1 MLILKEY
8 NCTNEPKTNQQRPH
22 MHWTVW
28 KNESFKTETYKYTV
42 ESKFQFKDSSK
53 LWNCGQFSTG
63 STFNELRS
71 PGFEKLF
78 FNLKNDPGYKFLI
91 FYSQFSTLNINP
103 PPPPG
108 QYSKLKMTSWSMYIV
123 DQYPSLNTTPP
134 DWLYCT
140 IDTSNQP

>member
-42 ESKFQFKDSSK
+42 ESKFQFKYSSK

-91 FYSQFSTLNINP
+91 FYSQFSTLNIDP
-103 PPPPG
+103 PPSPRSIFKVKNDLLVNVYRGSISFVKHHSP
-108 QYSKLKMTSWSMYIV
+108 
-123 DQYPSLNTTPP
+123 
-134 DWLYCT
+134 WLIILY
-140 IDTSNQP
+140 DRHL

>member
-91 FYSQFSTLNINP
+91 FYSQFSTLNIDP

-123 DQYPSLNTTPP
+123 DQYSSLNTTPP

-140 IDTSNQP
+140 IDISNQP

>member
-91 FYSQFSTLNINP
+91 FYSQFSTLNIDP
-103 PPPPG
+103 PSPG

-123 DQYPSLNTTPP
+123 DQYSSLNTTPP